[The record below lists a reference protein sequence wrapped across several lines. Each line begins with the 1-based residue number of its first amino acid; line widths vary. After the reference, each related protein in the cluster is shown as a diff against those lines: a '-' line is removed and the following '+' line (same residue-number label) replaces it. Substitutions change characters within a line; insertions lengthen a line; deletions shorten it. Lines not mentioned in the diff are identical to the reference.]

1 MTNKAH
7 LSLICCCNELS
18 TSVLHPCIVFLIT
31 VEKSVR
37 HWKQALTDKD
47 MHHFQHDSTITH
59 RYLHN
64 NKSNPTFFPYS
75 VKHGKYRNHTSVS
88 SSKWAI
94 IQQTLAQCNNIQHQ
108 ATDAKWKTKRMSE
121 TLRWCM
127 RNASRLIWPDF
138 WLMKSTIGNVK
149 CVCVCACGESSPLR
163 QKINKKITEDIQ
175 LSDVAHRLYLWG
187 ENNLII

>member
-1 MTNKAH
+1 M
-7 LSLICCCNELS
+7 SDIES
-18 TSVLHPCIVFLIT
+18 
-31 VEKSVR
+31 R
-37 HWKQALTDKD
+37 HWLIKD
-47 MHHFQHDSTITH
+47 MHLFQYDSTITH

-127 RNASRLIWPDF
+127 RNASPLIWPDF
-138 WLMKSTIGNVK
+138 WLMKSTIGNAK
-149 CVCVCACGESSPLR
+149 CVCVCVHVVSHLHWG
-163 QKINKKITEDIQ
+163 KKKKKIFNWGMLHTDSIYGG
-175 LSDVAHRLYLWG
+175 RIIWLYSNINSCFSPMDSL
-187 ENNLII
+187 